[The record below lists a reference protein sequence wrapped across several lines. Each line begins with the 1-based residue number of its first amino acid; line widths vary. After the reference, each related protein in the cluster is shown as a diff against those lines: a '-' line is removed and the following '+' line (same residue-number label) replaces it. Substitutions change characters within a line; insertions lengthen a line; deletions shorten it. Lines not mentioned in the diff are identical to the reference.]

1 MVCLLLGGL
10 QTKDARHSMRRWA
23 IDANCLHLMAPLT
36 LFKYEDVTPCWESSL
51 RGVDGQQ
58 LQLAM
63 GCFLVSV
70 NVWIIALGGRGYNLV
85 SRDLRGKKK
94 DYRVPK
100 RSWMSASTG
109 WLLLYCHE
117 GKNPIL
123 IRFAP
128 KAHFRNFL
136 WWGRSMHLLDAS
148 PYKVIGAAL
157 GCPSGVSKM
166 AAEWQDLS

>member
-1 MVCLLLGGL
+1 MACLLLGGL

-36 LFKYEDVTPCWESSL
+36 LFKCEDVTPCWESSL

-100 RSWMSASTG
+100 TYHLYSIECGKMQHLIWPGRPAFWMREPIGKVSVSLQLPLEVPVAIETVSALRLALRTVHAQ
-109 WLLLYCHE
+109 WL
-117 GKNPIL
+117 I
-123 IRFAP
+123 
-128 KAHFRNFL
+128 
-136 WWGRSMHLLDAS
+136 
-148 PYKVIGAAL
+148 
-157 GCPSGVSKM
+157 
-166 AAEWQDLS
+166 